1 MHPIFLSLITPL
13 YLTVQARTKWTTQTR
28 NWRNVCISLDE
39 GTYQRWWASA
49 SAHTCQEGKDFI
61 FVIHCN
67 HFALWCIIVKNK
79 TNSRVWRS
87 SIVTHSKDFSWGTL
101 VDKFSVVEGFI
112 FEITWHSTF
121 ICNYV
126 VPENI
131 HTPPPQ
137 PTKDHCK
144 FRGGGGFKRSYFRG
158 VGGVHGKLLFQR
170 VMNHEQNTESNVQ
183 SIVRTKT

>member
-1 MHPIFLSLITPL
+1 MHPIFPSLITLL

-49 SAHTCQEGKDFI
+49 SAHTCQEGKNFI
-61 FVIHCN
+61 FVIRCN

-87 SIVTHSKDFSWGTL
+87 SIVAHSKDFSWGTL
-101 VDKFSVVEGFI
+101 VDKFSVVGVSFLKSLGI
-112 FEITWHSTF
+112 LLL
-121 ICNYV
+121 YV
-126 VPENI
+126 IVWFQKISIP
-131 HTPPPQ
+131 PPPQ
-137 PTKDHCK
+137 PTEDHCK

-158 VGGVHGKLLFQR
+158 VGGFMENYFSRGWWTTNKTLKVTY
-170 VMNHEQNTESNVQ
+170 NQ
-183 SIVRTKT
+183 S

>member
-1 MHPIFLSLITPL
+1 MHPIFPSLITPL

-28 NWRNVCISLDE
+28 NWHNVCISLDE

-49 SAHTCQEGKDFI
+49 SAHTCQEGKGFI

-67 HFALWCIIVKNK
+67 HFALWCVIVKNK

-87 SIVTHSKDFSWGTL
+87 SIVAHSKDFSWGTL
-101 VDKFSVVEGFI
+101 ADKFSVVEGFI

-121 ICNYV
+121 ICNCV

-137 PTKDHCK
+137 PTEDHCK

-158 VGGVHGKLLFQR
+158 VGGFMENYFSRGWWTTNKTLKVTY
-170 VMNHEQNTESNVQ
+170 NQ
-183 SIVRTKT
+183 S

>member
-1 MHPIFLSLITPL
+1 M
-13 YLTVQARTKWTTQTR
+13 
-28 NWRNVCISLDE
+28 
-39 GTYQRWWASA
+39 
-49 SAHTCQEGKDFI
+49 
-61 FVIHCN
+61 
-67 HFALWCIIVKNK
+67 KNK

-87 SIVTHSKDFSWGTL
+87 SIVAHSKDFSWGTL

-121 ICNYV
+121 TCNCV

-131 HTPPPQ
+131 HTPPQ
-137 PTKDHCK
+137 PTEDHCK

-183 SIVRTKT
+183 SIVRTKTSVRCYETKISKKMWWHESAFVPLPCSILRRPGYLASKITSAIVTMFTKPSALACVSEVFGP